1 MSIATIEGR
10 QSLAEDVEDA
20 DYIGRLLASAAD
32 PSFAGISSLGIFTRG
47 TARFRATRMA
57 TDEDV
62 LFFRIETG
70 TGPDR
75 KGTYP
80 RDAETGEL
88 VIFHGAVF
96 VQQLGRDRF
105 PAGPFAV
112 LPAAEFEEHFTPAP
126 DGD

>member
-10 QSLAEDVEDA
+10 QALAEDVDDA
-20 DYIGRLLASAAD
+20 EYIGRLLASAED
-32 PSFAGISSLGIFTRG
+32 PAFAGVSSLGVFTRG
-47 TARFRATRMA
+47 SVRFRATRMD

-80 RDAETGEL
+80 RDTETGEL
-88 VIFHGAVF
+88 VAFRGAVF
-96 VQQLGRDRF
+96 VQQLGRDGY

-112 LPAAEFEEHFTPAP
+112 LPAAEFEERFTPA
-126 DGD
+126 GD